1 MASSVI
7 IVDLS
12 LGDCAL
18 THRFWQCDAVTYQ
31 PLDHSKRI
39 GLPMYART
47 SPMWLGTLRQYLL
60 LVTLLN
66 SVWEVLQLPLYT
78 IWSDGDVASIA
89 VAVLHCTVGDALIA
103 GSCLVL
109 SLLLA
114 GNEEWP
120 YSRFKVIVLITI
132 LMGFGYT
139 GYSEWRNTTVTHNW
153 AYTSA
158 MPTLLGIGLAPM
170 AQWLVVPGV
179 VFWWL
184 LRRLRGAS

>member
-1 MASSVI
+1 
-7 IVDLS
+7 
-12 LGDCAL
+12 
-18 THRFWQCDAVTYQ
+18 
-31 PLDHSKRI
+31 
-39 GLPMYART
+39 MYARPST
-47 SPMWLGTLRQYLL
+47 MWLGTLRQYLL

-66 SVWEVLQLPLYT
+66 FVWEVLQLPLYT
-78 IWSDGDVASIA
+78 IWSDGDVPSIA

-103 GSCLVL
+103 GFCLVL

-120 YSRFKVIVLITI
+120 FSRFKAVVFITI

-139 GYSEWRNTTVTHNW
+139 VFSEWRNTTVTHNW
-153 AYTSA
+153 AYTTA

-170 AQWLVVPGV
+170 AQWLVIPGI

-184 LRRLRGAS
+184 HRRLLGVRFKAGC